1 MGHLF
6 YVLLIGHTNT
16 TFVVHNRIDREHK
29 SCDVVRVKLPY
40 MSLFILLA
48 VSFADGNIVPF
59 FSFLTVCFQCTIW
72 AAGHC
77 EKTASYTYWGSF
89 VSL

>member
-6 YVLLIGHTNT
+6 HVLLIGHKNA

-29 SCDVVRVKLPY
+29 SCDVVIVKLPY
-40 MSLFILLA
+40 MSLFILFTA
-48 VSFADGNIVPF
+48 SFADSNIIPF
-59 FSFLTVCFQCTIW
+59 FSFLTVCFKWTIE
-72 AAGHC
+72 AAGHRK
-77 EKTASYTYWGSF
+77 KTASYTCWGVC